1 MPDNIIVNNHIY
13 DYVRLKKIVYNI
25 TSKNNLVSSLFK
37 VKYNILYFDKLKPC
51 EVYLY
56 NSLFN
61 FISNVSIKF
70 IDAFSLFDSDTVI
83 VSGKVPYYR
92 GKWFNKKQ
100 GDFTLVGAGFKSIM
114 EKYVNCKF
122 YVYENSETILYEK
135 I

>member
-56 NSLFN
+56 NSLFD

-100 GDFTLVGAGFKSIM
+100 GDFTLVGSGFKSIM

>member
-1 MPDNIIVNNHIY
+1 MQKTSFLIDRVVRWFVCGFLILTVFIVGI
-13 DYVRLKKIVYNI
+13 
-25 TSKNNLVSSLFK
+25 
-37 VKYNILYFDKLKPC
+37 
-51 EVYLY
+51 
-56 NSLFN
+56 
-61 FISNVSIKF
+61 
-70 IDAFSLFDSDTVI
+70 SLFDSDTVI